1 MDDAEVLPV
10 ELLMHPPYHIFYV
23 KARVDDAD
31 GFFYWLDYDI
41 TEMRILWLFQSQT
54 MLIMPEKS
62 IKECI
67 LAANPGFPD
76 VSDEATIEA
85 LDKKDVSYS
94 HTTSPLSSL
103 SERRHRVCL
112 PSQETEVYL

>member
-1 MDDAEVLPV
+1 MNDAEVLPV

-23 KARVDDAD
+23 KARVD

-54 MLIMPEKS
+54 MLLMQS

-67 LAANPGFPD
+67 LAANPGFRNP
-76 VSDEATIEA
+76 SDETTIEA
-85 LDKKDVSYS
+85 LDKKDAGYS
-94 HTTSPLSSL
+94 HTTSHLSSL
-103 SERRHRVCL
+103 SERRHRVCV
-112 PSQETEVYL
+112 SAQETEVYLRQPQ